1 MIEQESE
8 ALRKGIEF
16 EGCVRRMFEG
26 PRFDILVQSD
36 EKGSKI
42 PDFYIK
48 EKERGFK
55 FWVEAK
61 FRSTLVDESID
72 IFETNKD
79 RLVVL
84 RMFQQIVRPETVFL
98 IIGLGAP
105 SSNPDELYCLPV
117 MELDYPSR
125 FRKALKERRI
135 QHSPFTRYEDGH
147 LYQ

>member
-61 FRSTLVDESID
+61 TFVIEKMILTGENILITTYAYDYKLNPPVDKKLFDFKPPKGVEIM
-72 IFETNKD
+72 K
-79 RLVVL
+79 
-84 RMFQQIVRPETVFL
+84 MP
-98 IIGLGAP
+98 
-105 SSNPDELYCLPV
+105 
-117 MELDYPSR
+117 
-125 FRKALKERRI
+125 
-135 QHSPFTRYEDGH
+135 
-147 LYQ
+147 